1 MTTEKMTTVD
11 PKPKLSFAEENYLKA
26 VYHLSESGKR
36 GVSTNEIAE
45 EMDTKAASVSDM
57 LRRLSDKKLVHYK
70 KYQGVKISEVGK
82 SSALQVIRKH
92 RLWEVFLVEK
102 LKFNWDQVHEIAE
115 QLEHIKSPL
124 LIKRLDEFLGYP
136 KFDPHGD
143 PIPDENGEFKEKP
156 QTPLAE
162 VAINDNGIVVAVKDT
177 NTMFLQH
184 LDRIGIY
191 LGAKIKIVDRVEFD
205 GSMELLVDQK
215 NKLFISKEVA
225 QNVLVTA

>member
-1 MTTEKMTTVD
+1 MK
-11 PKPKLSFAEENYLKA
+11 KLSFAEENYLKA
-26 VYHLSESGKR
+26 VYHLSNAGELD
-36 GVSTNEIAE
+36 VTTNSIAE

-57 LRRLSDKKLVHYK
+57 LRRLSEKEMVVYK
-70 KYQGVKISEVGK
+70 KYQGVKISETGK
-82 SSALQVIRKH
+82 TAALQVIRKH

-124 LIKRLDEFLGYP
+124 LIQKLDDFLGHP

-143 PIPDENGEFKEKP
+143 PIPDENGLFKEKP
-156 QTPLAE
+156 QVPLSE
-162 VAINDNGIVVAVKDT
+162 VEVSGDGIVVAVKDT
-177 NTMFLQH
+177 NSMFLQH

-191 LGAKIKIVDRVEFD
+191 LGAKTKVTEKVEFD
-205 GSMELLVDQK
+205 GSMEILVDGK

-225 QNVLVTA
+225 ENVLVTH

>member
-1 MTTEKMTTVD
+1 MK
-11 PKPKLSFAEENYLKA
+11 KLSFAEENYLKA
-26 VYHLSESGKR
+26 VYHLSNAGELD
-36 GVSTNEIAE
+36 VTTNSIAE

-57 LRRLSDKKLVHYK
+57 LRRLSEKEMVVYR
-70 KYQGVKISEVGK
+70 KYQGVKISEKGK
-82 SSALQVIRKH
+82 TAALQVIRKH

-124 LIKRLDEFLGYP
+124 LIQRLDDFLGHP

-143 PIPDENGEFKEKP
+143 PIPDENGLFKEKP
-156 QTPLAE
+156 QVPLAE
-162 VAINDNGIVVAVKDT
+162 VEVSGDGIVVAVKDT
-177 NTMFLQH
+177 NSMFLQH

-191 LGAKIKIVDRVEFD
+191 LGAKTKVTEKVKFD
-205 GSMELLVDQK
+205 GSMEILVDGK

-225 QNVLVTA
+225 ENVLVTH

>member
-1 MTTEKMTTVD
+1 MK
-11 PKPKLSFAEENYLKA
+11 KLSFAEENYLKA
-26 VYHLSESGKR
+26 VYHLSDAGLLD
-36 GVSTNEIAE
+36 VTTNSIAE

-57 LRRLSDKKLVHYK
+57 LRRLSEKEMVVYR
-70 KYQGVKISEVGK
+70 KYQGVKISEKGK
-82 SSALQVIRKH
+82 TAALQVIRKH

-124 LIKRLDEFLGYP
+124 LIQRLDDFLGHP

-143 PIPDENGEFKEKP
+143 PIPDENGLFKEKP
-156 QTPLAE
+156 QVPLAE
-162 VAINDNGIVVAVKDT
+162 VEVAGDGIVVAVKDT
-177 NTMFLQH
+177 NSMFLQH

-191 LGAKIKIVDRVEFD
+191 LGAKTKVTEKVEFD
-205 GSMELLVDQK
+205 GSMEILVDGK

-225 QNVLVTA
+225 ENVLVTH

>member
-1 MTTEKMTTVD
+1 MK
-11 PKPKLSFAEENYLKA
+11 KLSFAEENYLKA
-26 VYHLSESGKR
+26 VYHLSDAGLLD
-36 GVSTNEIAE
+36 VTTNSIAE

-57 LRRLSDKKLVHYK
+57 LRRLSEKEMVVYR
-70 KYQGVKISEVGK
+70 KYQGVKISEKGK
-82 SSALQVIRKH
+82 TAALQVIRKH

-124 LIKRLDEFLGYP
+124 LIQRLDDFLGHP

-143 PIPDENGEFKEKP
+143 PIPDENGLFKEKS
-156 QTPLAE
+156 QVPLADVE
-162 VAINDNGIVVAVKDT
+162 VSGDGIVVAVKDT
-177 NTMFLQH
+177 NSMFLQH

-191 LGAKIKIVDRVEFD
+191 LGAKTKVTEKVEFD
-205 GSMELLVDQK
+205 GSMEILVDGK

-225 QNVLVTA
+225 ENVLVTH